1 MGVWGVGLY
10 SGDFAQDLRASVRA
24 VSRLPVTPEK
34 LLDYLREAEPS
45 AANDPDDPDHTVFWL
60 AVADQFAKRGI
71 VCPTARERALNI
83 IRDGTD
89 LAAMKA
95 LGMDDKSLG
104 KRRAMLE
111 EVRSRIN
118 AAPVSDTPRA
128 VLKAPQKLIL
138 EVGDVVAYPICKAE
152 PINPYAGKN
161 SPLLKD
167 WHQDGWGAFVV
178 AERGLQYDYLAWY
191 RPFVICEA
199 LQQEPTLAALTE
211 PRMWLLRNPGTLT
224 SAHAS
229 RMQFKSVGRVSIDPA
244 KLSQLFP
251 QRMSP
256 VSCVVSD
263 ISIAN
268 SIYVRNLWPH
278 EAHRVK
284 HGYPPTPRI
293 HALTDVADLI
303 G

>member
-1 MGVWGVGLY
+1 MGVWGIGLY
-10 SGDFAQDLRASVRA
+10 SGDFAQDLRASVKA
-24 VSRLPVTPEK
+24 VSRLPVAPER
-34 LLDYLREAEPS
+34 LLEYLVDSEPS
-45 AANDPDDPDHTVFWL
+45 VANDPTDPDHTVFWL
-60 AVADQFAKRGI
+60 VVADQFAKRSIDSPG
-71 VCPTARERALNI
+71 ARERALNI

-95 LGMDDKSLG
+95 LGMDDKSLA

-111 EVRSRIN
+111 EVRARID
-118 AAPVSDTPRA
+118 APPRSDTPRA
-128 VLKAPQKLIL
+128 VLKAPQKLLL
-138 EVGDVVAYPICKAE
+138 EVGDVVAYPICKQA
-152 PINPYAGKN
+152 PLNPYAGKD

-167 WHQDGWGAFVV
+167 WHQEGWGAFVL

-191 RPFVICEA
+191 RPLVICEP
-199 LQQEPTLAALTE
+199 LQQGPTLPELMEA
-211 PRMWLLRNPGTLT
+211 RMWLLRNPGTLT
-224 SAHAS
+224 SIHAS
-229 RMQFKSVGRVSIDPA
+229 KMQFKSLGRVSIDPA

-263 ISIAN
+263 ITIAN
-268 SIYVRNLWPH
+268 SIDVRGISVH

-293 HALTDVADLI
+293 HALMDVADAI